1 MTLPVGQISLGEVNV
16 ELGLSATAQ
25 ISLNDAAVRS
35 LAGVPS
41 GAISMSN
48 LQGKSNDPTFMASL
62 YSAVWGYYTFV
73 DSSGNIYQAN
83 QLPSPSTIQVVKLD
97 GTAAIQWQRSLASTN
112 PSYPGNEQAGIVAD
126 SSGNVF
132 AISVSAA
139 TGVNNIYIAK
149 YNSSGTLQWQKVY
162 GDASNTTYTAGG
174 GDSPVAIDS
183 GGNPHVT
190 VVIPGNVM
198 GVTKF
203 NTSGAIVWQSSI
215 DVGPGGNSSAQVLT
229 IDSSDNVYAAGYIY
243 GGEFNGTLVKL
254 NSSGTTQW
262 VRRVTD
268 PVGYFVSVWFRGVD
282 TDSSGNIYLAAQGN
296 NNTCYV
302 IKFDSS
308 GNFQWNRRLS
318 ISGGN
323 TNPRSIAVDASGN
336 SYILGGNASLVYV
349 AKYNSSGTLQWQRS
363 FVSTSIYPFS
373 ITLNS
378 SGTNYYINGTF
389 DAAVTS
395 FYVKLPTDGSKTG
408 TYTVNGQTVT
418 YGASSLTDGAYTLAT
433 NSPSYSTGT
442 ISRSVSN
449 SSFTAGTPTK
459 SNAVTN
465 V

>member
-1 MTLPVGQISLGEVNV
+1 MTLPAGQISLSEVNV
-16 ELGLSATAQ
+16 ELNLSPTAT
-25 ISLNDAAVRS
+25 ISLNDAAVRA

-41 GAISMSN
+41 GAIAMSN
-48 LQGKSNDPTFMASL
+48 LQGKSNDPYFMGSL
-62 YSAVWGYYTFV
+62 YSGVYGYYTFV
-73 DSSGNIYQAN
+73 DSSGNIYQN
-83 QLPSPSTIQVVKLD
+83 NSTTSPTTIQVVKLD
-97 GTAAIQWQRSLASTN
+97 STAALQWQKSLISNN
-112 PSYPGNEQAGIVAD
+112 PSYPGNEPAGIVVD

-132 AISVSAA
+132 ELSISAA
-139 TGVNNIYIAK
+139 TGVNNVYIAK
-149 YNSSGTLQWQKVY
+149 YNSSGTLQWQKIY
-162 GDASNTTYTAGG
+162 GDASNTTYTNGG
-174 GDSPVAIDS
+174 GDSPMAIDS
-183 GGNPHVT
+183 GGNPHF
-190 VVIPGNVM
+190 VVSNIGNTM
-198 GVTKF
+198 GVAKF
-203 NTSGAIVWQSSI
+203 NTSGAIVWQSYADI
-215 DVGPGGNSSAQVLT
+215 GPGGNTQAQVMA
-229 IDSSDNVYAAGYIY
+229 IDSSNNAYAAGYVY
-243 GGEFNGTLVKL
+243 GGEFNGALVKFD
-254 NSSGTTQW
+254 SSGTFQW
-262 VRRVTD
+262 SRRTID
-268 PVGYFVSVWFRGVD
+268 PVGYFFSVVYRGVD

-378 SGTNYYINGTF
+378 SGTNYYVNGQF
-389 DAAVTS
+389 DAAGTS
-395 FYVKLPTDGSKTG
+395 FYVKLPTDGTKTG

-418 YGASSLTDGAYTLAT
+418 YAASSLTDGAYTLST
-433 NSPSYSTGT
+433 NNPTTGSGT
-442 ISRSVSN
+442 ISRSASN